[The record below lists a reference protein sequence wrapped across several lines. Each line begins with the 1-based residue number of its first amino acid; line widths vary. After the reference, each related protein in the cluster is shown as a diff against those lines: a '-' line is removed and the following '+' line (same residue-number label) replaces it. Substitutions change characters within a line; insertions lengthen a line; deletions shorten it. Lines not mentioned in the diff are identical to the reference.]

1 MSSAII
7 AAAVVASISTP
18 NYEVSSCDNSKF
30 ELKQAV
36 VAKWP
41 VIEDHLRL
49 DAGFVKIE
57 ALVNSTGS
65 VTSQKITETKPRRI
79 FDRSAKKAMEHW
91 LFSESDK
98 EQRCFNVVFKFKL
111 MR

>member
-1 MSSAII
+1 MSSALI

-30 ELKQAV
+30 ELKHAV

-49 DAGFVKIE
+49 DSGFVKIQ
-57 ALVNSTGS
+57 AIVSSTGV

-79 FDRSAKKAMEHW
+79 FDRSAIKAMEKW

-111 MR
+111 VR